1 MTVPT
6 TERKSAVRTA
16 PATEPK
22 PARTRRPRT
31 EGTGTVTAP
40 TRPARKP
47 TTPAK
52 TPARTPAKTPAKNP
66 PATRPAER
74 SPGRSRS
81 AAAQRAYA
89 RRAHREGRRVEP
101 VESVEDQSTGRASF
115 VILIIVLLTAGVAAT
130 LWLSTQAIADSYR
143 LETAKQEATRLAE
156 QAAELQRE
164 VTRDESASALAERA
178 RAMGMVPAG
187 DPARLVVQP
196 DGSVVVVGEPTPV
209 ERPAPPASEDT
220 PPAGGDTPPAGGD
233 TPPAGGD
240 TPPPAGG
247 DTPAA
252 GGDAPPA
259 GTG

>member
-6 TERKSAVRTA
+6 TELKSALKTAPKSAPKTA
-16 PATEPK
+16 PATDPK
-22 PARTRRPRT
+22 PARTRRSRSDGAT
-31 EGTGTVTAP
+31 DTVTAP
-40 TRPARKP
+40 TRPA
-47 TTPAK
+47 PAK
-52 TPARTPAKTPAKNP
+52 KTPKTP

-101 VESVEDQSTGRASF
+101 VENVEDRSAGRASF

-143 LETAKQEATRLAE
+143 LEQAKQEATYLAE
-156 QAAELQRE
+156 RAAELQRE
-164 VTRDESASALAERA
+164 VTREESASALAERA

-209 ERPAPPASEDT
+209 ERPQPPAEETAD
-220 PPAGGDTPPAGGD
+220 PA
-233 TPPAGGD
+233 
-240 TPPPAGG
+240 
-247 DTPAA
+247 
-252 GGDAPPA
+252 DAPPA
-259 GTG
+259 ADGQQPPVAGAG

>member
-6 TERKSAVRTA
+6 TALKSALKTVPKTGA
-16 PATEPK
+16 PKSDPK
-22 PARTRRPRT
+22 AAPARTRRPRT
-31 EGTGTVTAP
+31 EGTDTVTAP
-40 TRPARKP
+40 TRPAPAKKP
-47 TTPAK
+47 APAK
-52 TPARTPAKTPAKNP
+52 TPTKTP

-101 VESVEDQSTGRASF
+101 AETLEDQPTGRASF

-164 VTRDESASALAERA
+164 VTREESASALAERA

-209 ERPAPPASEDT
+209 EPPQPPAEQNT
-220 PPAGGDTPPAGGD
+220 EPPAGEEP
-233 TPPAGGD
+233 
-240 TPPPAGG
+240 
-247 DTPAA
+247 PAA
-252 GGDAPPA
+252 GGQQPGA
-259 GTG
+259 G